1 MLNEQILKLQYEYF
15 YKKVFNEKV
24 EVKKRDLSYIKTFL
38 NLLDEM
44 YGLENLGEDFL
55 FNYLVFQF
63 DKYST
68 ADTNM
73 KVQLNWIYGKTALE
87 KWQHKSDN
95 YEYFGNIFREKFNIR
110 DQFDSCRSQ
119 SISMVY
125 KDREKRRFGDIKRQL
140 LHCTELSLFD
150 MNSDYCNECEMY
162 EICGK

>member
-1 MLNEQILKLQYEYF
+1 MLNEQILKSQYEHF

-73 KVQLNWIYGKTALE
+73 KVQLNWIYGKSAIE
-87 KWQHKSDN
+87 KWQKKDEN
-95 YEYFGNIFREKFNIR
+95 YEYFGNLFRQRFNIR
-110 DQFDSCRSQ
+110 NESHRSGSQ
-119 SISMVY
+119 SVSVDY
-125 KDREKRRFGDIKRQL
+125 KDREKRRFGDTKRQL

-150 MNSDYCNECEMY
+150 VKSDFCNECEMY